1 MSLAFPSSRNPAVF
15 LTQKLLCQ
23 LPPAA
28 WLEGSCHMCCW
39 RSAPPKAFRHHSCT
53 FIPLLP
59 HRGIS
64 ELDSDL
70 GHGLGSR
77 DGLLELN
84 IVDMISD
91 MTGVLRLQL
100 WGSEGMWELGMWTWW
115 SGEHQELL
123 LEDTLSLWQQ
133 ARHFLQMATRPRWPP
148 EVKSWLR
155 LLETLEAPEVSAES
169 SFTCVESCDL
179 MRSTVWGLVACYVSS
194 FIFFFSFHF

>member
-84 IVDMISD
+84 IVDRGQPLTWLVFWGYSSGD
-91 MTGVLRLQL
+91 QKECGNWVCGHDGVVSIRSSCSRTHCPYGSRL
-100 WGSEGMWELGMWTWW
+100 GTFYR
-115 SGEHQELL
+115 
-123 LEDTLSLWQQ
+123 WQQ
-133 ARHFLQMATRPRWPP
+133 GHGGLQRSNLGSDFWRL
-148 EVKSWLR
+148 LR
-155 LLETLEAPEVSAES
+155 LLK
-169 SFTCVESCDL
+169 
-179 MRSTVWGLVACYVSS
+179 
-194 FIFFFSFHF
+194 